1 NTLRRFFGLVKSPFL
16 PSWGTLNILSQY
28 CGYDCY
34 EDLLKINSQAR
45 ISKNQE
51 ENPEVV
57 NYLVSLFK
65 HILVKEHNDE
75 TFMALVKNTIHFLQ
89 QNPHLSDN
97 FQRLIAKTK
106 NGQDFYFEQCIN
118 IDGLNSFFGRG
129 LIYYLREKKTPEAQI
144 FGHSLLCLRAWLS
157 NDPSSCKKHYLVVS
171 GFELQKTIHPFVCG
185 RYFASQVYHA
195 DMFGIKEDDILNK
208 ASKFHF
214 TIKSAPD
221 NFSSFP
227 AFEYIFSC
235 ALFLTGHYDDAL
247 YYASYG
253 LQNYHP
259 RHSYV
264 DEGFYISLN
273 LVKANCLLKFGKIKE
288 ANQIFKDIHPS
299 KFYFMTK
306 KVNTLL
312 YLCLKEGVKNLSA
325 LEVNEIE
332 KIIRETGYVRFKNIF
347 VMNKNEQILKILP

>member
-1 NTLRRFFGLVKSPFL
+1 KP
-16 PSWGTLNILSQY
+16 
-28 CGYDCY
+28 
-34 EDLLKINSQAR
+34 
-45 ISKNQE
+45 
-51 ENPEVV
+51 
-57 NYLVSLFK
+57 
-65 HILVKEHNDE
+65 
-75 TFMALVKNTIHFLQ
+75 
-89 QNPHLSDN
+89 
-97 FQRLIAKTK
+97 
-106 NGQDFYFEQCIN
+106 
-118 IDGLNSFFGRG
+118 
-129 LIYYLREKKTPEAQI
+129 
-144 FGHSLLCLRAWLS
+144 
-157 NDPSSCKKHYLVVS
+157 
-171 GFELQKTIHPFVCG
+171 
-185 RYFASQVYHA
+185 
-195 DMFGIKEDDILNK
+195 
-208 ASKFHF
+208 
-214 TIKSAPD
+214 APD
-221 NFSSFP
+221 NYRSFP

-235 ALFLTGHYDDAL
+235 ALFLTGHFDDAL

-253 LQNYHP
+253 LQNYRH